1 MAVTLSTHLFV
12 YQCPGLSSLIPLV
25 PHGPHRGF
33 LHQSCIGTLHCMGP
47 WLFQRQFLDSHL
59 PCVERKEVGKS
70 VGRTE
75 AAWPV
80 HLCDELLASRGK
92 MDGTWHQQP
101 THAHSTASA
110 ARTVS
115 QRHRCAASSKDS
127 PLNHWA
133 PKTLVALV
141 GQRDWEEQ
149 RFRDMV
155 FFCILPWGKNPAGF
169 GYFL

>member
-1 MAVTLSTHLFV
+1 
-12 YQCPGLSSLIPLV
+12 
-25 PHGPHRGF
+25 
-33 LHQSCIGTLHCMGP
+33 MGP

-59 PCVERKEVGKS
+59 PCVEKKEVGKA

-101 THAHSTASA
+101 THAHSTAPA

-127 PLNHWA
+127 PLNHRA

-141 GQRDWEEQ
+141 GQRLGGAEIQ
-149 RFRDMV
+149 GHG
-155 FFCILPWGKNPAGF
+155 ILLHSSLGKNPAGF